1 MTKKNITK
9 INTSGL
15 KCPEPVL
22 KIAVKS
28 ADMKT
33 GDVLEVIGDCPT
45 FEKDVRI
52 WCKRINKTL
61 LFVQHTDNGRVTC
74 QIQF

>member
-1 MTKKNITK
+1 MSKKNIGKLDT
-9 INTSGL
+9 TGL

-28 ADMKT
+28 ADMVT

-45 FEKDVRI
+45 FENDVRI

-61 LFVQHTDNGRVTC
+61 LFVQHTELVIFSPAC
-74 QIQF
+74 H